1 MKKHNFSAGPAIL
14 PQSVFREASQAVLD
28 FNGKGLSLLEI
39 SHRSADF
46 QAVMDEAGERVRQL
60 LALPDHYKVLFL
72 QGGASTQFM
81 MVPCNLLPSDGTAAY
96 HNTGSWAKKAI
107 KEARLYGNVDV
118 IGSSEEAGYTFIPKD
133 TVVPNGAA
141 YLHITTNNTIYG
153 TEYHALPDSAAP
165 IVADMS
171 SDIFSRPV
179 PDIERYGLI
188 YAGAQKNLGPA
199 GTTLVVVREDLL
211 GRVERTIPTMLDY
224 RTHIKGGS
232 MFNTPPVFPIY
243 VSMLTLRWI
252 EEQGGL
258 AAMERRN
265 AEKAEALYAEIDR
278 NPLFK
283 GTAAVE
289 DRSRMNVTF
298 VCEDP
303 AHEKPFL
310 EFAAEHGAVG
320 LKGHRSVGGFRASIY
335 NAMERDSVDMLC
347 ALMREFAT
355 VHA

>member
-14 PQSVFREASQAVLD
+14 PQSVLLEASEAVKDL
-28 FNGKGLSLLEI
+28 NGSGLSLLEI
-39 SHRSADF
+39 SHRSAAF
-46 QAVMDEAGERVRQL
+46 QSVMDEAVDRVRQL
-60 LALPDHYKVLFL
+60 FSLPDHYKVLFL
-72 QGGASTQFM
+72 QGGASSQFM
-81 MVPCNLLPSDGTAAY
+81 MVPFNLLPMEGTAAY

-107 KEARLYGNVDV
+107 KEAKLFGNVEV
-118 IGSSEEAGYTFIPKD
+118 VGSSEDDNYSFIPKNTD
-133 TVVPNGAA
+133 IPKDAS

-153 TEYHALPDSAAP
+153 TQYHSLPDTDVP

-179 PDIERYGLI
+179 RIDRYGLI

-199 GTTLVVVREDLL
+199 GTTLVIVREDLL
-211 GRVERTIPTMLDY
+211 GKVERQIPTMLDY
-224 RTHIKGGS
+224 RTHISKGS

-252 EEQGGL
+252 EQQGGL
-258 AAMERRN
+258 EAVQQRN
-265 AEKAEALYAEIDR
+265 AQKAEKLYAEIDR
-278 NPLFK
+278 NPLFQ

-298 VCEDP
+298 TCTDP
-303 AHEKPFL
+303 GREKAFL
-310 EFAAEHGAVG
+310 DYATEHGAVG

-335 NAMERDSVDMLC
+335 NAMDMDSIDMLC
-347 ALMREFAT
+347 QCMQEFAT
-355 VHA
+355 VGA